1 MNAET
6 GMSSEIE
13 HEPAPEPANEP
24 DGGVWDRETSGG
36 AERRQTYYAEAR
48 SWAEDRQAAFD
59 SSRRLAWRVA
69 AVAGAIAALEALA
82 LIALAPLKTVVPY
95 TLLVDRNTGFVE
107 ALDPAHPLPIKPQAA
122 LTRSL
127 LAQYVVA
134 RETFDINSLAE
145 QYQKVALW
153 SAESARRE
161 YLGTMT
167 RDNPDNPIN
176 RYPRTTN
183 VETQVESVSP
193 LGADTALV
201 RYFTEQHNAGQ
212 GAGPRAFWAAVVR
225 FRFSGEPM
233 ALSDRLVNP
242 LGFQVVSY
250 RRDQEA
256 PPPQPEPAAP
266 VPPVPTAIGP
276 DNARVPATGV
286 SMPMAPRGL
295 SSQPGPVYPRP
306 PGQEAR
312 PGVDQNL

>member
-6 GMSSEIE
+6 GMSSGF
-13 HEPAPEPANEP
+13 EPKPDPEPAVDM
-24 DGGVWDRETSGG
+24 DGGADGAADRH
-36 AERRQTYYAEAR
+36 QTYYAEAR
-48 SWAEDRQAAFD
+48 SWAQDRQAAFD
-59 SSRRLAWRVA
+59 NSRRLAWRVA

-107 ALDPAHPLPIKPQAA
+107 ALDPAHPLPIKPQTA
-122 LTRSL
+122 LTQAL

-134 RETFDINSLAE
+134 RETFDINSLPE

-153 SAESARRE
+153 SAEAARRE
-161 YLGTMT
+161 YLGLMT

-183 VETQVESVSP
+183 VEAQVESVSP
-193 LGADTALV
+193 LGPDTALV

-233 ALSDRLVNP
+233 ALADRLINP
-242 LGFQVVSY
+242 LGFQVVSF

-256 PPPQPEPAAP
+256 PPPQPVPMAPMAPA
-266 VPPVPTAIGP
+266 PTTIGP
-276 DNARVPATGV
+276 DNTRLPTATIPGSAPLNQPAPAYPHPAGQV
-286 SMPMAPRGL
+286 V
-295 SSQPGPVYPRP
+295 QPGVEP
-306 PGQEAR
+306 
-312 PGVDQNL
+312 NL

>member
-13 HEPAPEPANEP
+13 RDPARVSGVAP
-24 DGGVWDRETSGG
+24 DGGMAEHGASGTV
-36 AERRQTYYAEAR
+36 EPRQTYYAQAR
-48 SWAEDRQAAFD
+48 AWAEDRQAAFD
-59 SSRRLAWRVA
+59 NSRRLAWRVA

-122 LTRSL
+122 LTRAL

-134 RETFDINSLAE
+134 RETFDINSLPE
-145 QYQKVALW
+145 QYRNVALW

-161 YLGTMT
+161 YLGLMT

-193 LGADTALV
+193 LGPETALV

-256 PPPQPEPAAP
+256 PPPQPLPVAPEAP
-266 VPPVPTAIGP
+266 VPIAIGP
-276 DNARVPATGV
+276 DNARQPVTPVPL
-286 SMPMAPRGL
+286 APRGL
-295 SSQPGPVYPRP
+295 SSQPAPGYPRALAP
-306 PGQEAR
+306 DAR
-312 PGVDQNL
+312 PADQNL

>member
-1 MNAET
+1 MKAET
-6 GMSSEIE
+6 GMSSEID
-13 HEPAPEPANEP
+13 HDPAPPSGVAP
-24 DGGVWDRETSGG
+24 DGGIAGHG
-36 AERRQTYYAEAR
+36 APDEAEQRQTYYAQAR
-48 SWAEDRQAAFD
+48 TWAEDRQAAFD

-122 LTRSL
+122 LTQAL

-134 RETFDINSLAE
+134 RETFDINSLPE
-145 QYQKVALW
+145 QYRKVALW
-153 SAESARRE
+153 SAQAARRE
-161 YLGTMT
+161 YLGLMT

-183 VETQVESVSP
+183 VETQVESVST
-193 LGADTALV
+193 LGPETALV

-256 PPPQPEPAAP
+256 PPPQPLAVAPEAPA
-266 VPPVPTAIGP
+266 PTAIGP
-276 DNARVPATGV
+276 DNARAPATPV
-286 SMPMAPRGL
+286 PLAPRDL
-295 SSQPGPVYPRP
+295 SSQPAPGYPRALAP
-306 PGQEAR
+306 DAR
-312 PGVDQNL
+312 PSDQNL